1 MAFREENLNKTKSLF
16 GRVSLEYTEY
26 TFIKKEASL
35 ARGKNIQNHSCAVA
49 EVQFTRIIFQ
59 VKANGD

>member
-1 MAFREENLNKTKSLF
+1 MAFREENSNKTKSLF

-26 TFIKKEASL
+26 TFIKKKLHWPEE
-35 ARGKNIQNHSCAVA
+35 KNIQNHSCAVA